1 MRCSNFHLTITRIV
15 VLSKLWK
22 KLYVIPTMIAAIQIK
37 KIKLNSR
44 MVNFMTVKFGIKE
57 NKSKLYQI

>member
-1 MRCSNFHLTITRIV
+1 MFKFSFNDNSYCGFIKIMEEIICNPYNDSRHSN
-15 VLSKLWK
+15 
-22 KLYVIPTMIAAIQIK
+22 K
-37 KIKLNSR
+37 KIKLNLR